1 MSMTN
6 LYNQAAYNA
15 TKRLKAKYK
24 NEYRKLLTEENQKLG
39 IKSKQVLSKEEKIS
53 KLKREL
59 EKLQDE

>member
-1 MSMTN
+1 MSMRN

-39 IKSKQVLSKEEKIS
+39 IKSKQWLSKEEKIS

>member
-1 MSMTN
+1 MPMTN

-59 EKLQDE
+59 EKLQGE